1 MKKRVIA
8 VLMVLVMMLS
18 AVGCGQAPA
27 ATSPTA
33 TANAGGNNE
42 TTPEPKARPLR
53 VAVQSFYCS
62 SPVGLI
68 VERGWDK
75 EAGIP
80 FELSVFN
87 GGAPINEALAAGLWD
102 VAVTGGAFIFALANY
117 DAKLVASQIDGRGGN
132 YIFARKDSPLF
143 SVKGHNPNNPDV
155 YGSPETAKGITILQN
170 TGTTSQYT
178 AQTWLDTIGVS
189 EEDVNIVH
197 MDFAPMYQAFAA
209 GQADCASLAPPHSYV
224 DYKAQGWE
232 MVASLENLNG
242 NLYEAT
248 VCTKEAYASRREDIV
263 KFVELLYRAND
274 ELIADETLKFNT
286 VKKWYADNGK
296 SLTDKELQSEI
307 DTKPFIGSEQARKM
321 DLAEFAVQYGEFY
334 VSADKIEPD
343 KLDKIKAGVA
353 NDVFQDALKNLSK

>member
-8 VLMVLVMMLS
+8 IVLVLTMMLS
-18 AVGCGQAPA
+18 LMGCGQTPSVTSA
-27 ATSPTA
+27 SPTA
-33 TANAGGNNE
+33 SAGAGE
-42 TTPEPKARPLR
+42 TTPPAAKPLR

-132 YIFARKDSPLF
+132 YIFARKESPIF
-143 SVKGHNPNNPDV
+143 TVKGHNPNAPDV
-155 YGSPETAKGITILQN
+155 FGSPETVKGITLLQN

-178 AQTWLDTIGVS
+178 AQTWLNTIGVN

-197 MDFAPMYQAFAA
+197 MDFAPMYQAFVA

-224 DYKAQGWE
+224 DYQAQGWE
-232 MVASLENLNG
+232 MVASLQNLNG

-248 VCTKEAYASRREDIV
+248 VCTKNAYENRREDIV

-274 ELIADETLKFNT
+274 ELIADEKLKFDT
-286 VKKWYADNGK
+286 VKKWYSDNGK
-296 SLTDKELQSEI
+296 NLTDKEIQSEI
-307 DTKPFIGSEQARKM
+307 DTKPFIGSAQAREM
-321 DLAEFAVQYGEFY
+321 DLGKFAVQYGEFY
-334 VSADKIEPD
+334 VSADKIEPE

-353 NDVFQDALKNLSK
+353 NDVFQEALKNLSK